1 MIGRKMWLD
10 PSVWHDKLNRELGF
24 QRVFE
29 PDEDGS
35 SPTEDAYEP
44 GRFLTKP
51 ELEQLIRKA
60 VEMARER
67 HEGNFFYADYE
78 IVKELMK

>member
-1 MIGRKMWLD
+1 MIGREMWL
-10 PSVWHDKLNRELGF
+10 WLIQHKGQWIIKRATLDKDDWR
-24 QRVFE
+24 
-29 PDEDGS
+29 GS
-35 SPTEDAYEP
+35 TFSEYDRLEE
-44 GRFLTKP
+44 GRFLTEA

-67 HEGNFFYADYE
+67 HEGNFLYADYE